1 MSDGADRLRPD
12 GIQQLAAGDEDDAGA
27 A

>member
-1 MSDGADRLRPD
+1 MSDDADRLRPD

>member
-1 MSDGADRLRPD
+1 MSDDADRRWPD